1 MPRGIKAYLKPE
13 EKRTNTVTLRFSE
26 LELQAIKELH
36 QNELPEQP
44 FSSYLRDKLI
54 SLTLDKKSK

>member
-1 MPRGIKAYLKPE
+1 MPRGIKPYLKPE
-13 EKRTNTVTLRFSE
+13 EKRAKTVTLRFSK